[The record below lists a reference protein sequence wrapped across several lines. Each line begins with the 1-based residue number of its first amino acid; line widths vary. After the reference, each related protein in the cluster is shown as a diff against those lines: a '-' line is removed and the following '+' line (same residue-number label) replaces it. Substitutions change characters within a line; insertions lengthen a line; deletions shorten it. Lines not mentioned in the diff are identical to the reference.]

1 LVLGYTD
8 QVLYDDFYDGLKD
21 EIKMAMVS
29 QNFKPHEATRTFNQV
44 RERALEI
51 DSTMNA
57 INAPKKLQS
66 PQTSTSKQTTSK
78 TATSTPNTSLGQR
91 FNVNDRVF
99 MSKPTGGVQYGK
111 ISSIT
116 RNAKGRPVPQISWDD
131 GTKGNVPFGAI
142 QKDTRTSTFNAP
154 IIQTPKSSTPAKDP
168 NAMDLDGKGKGPMIC
183 FTCGG
188 KGHSARVCPSKNT
201 ASGFEAQIEEISS
214 DTESGKD
221 VTGAY

>member
-1 LVLGYTD
+1 
-8 QVLYDDFYDGLKD
+8 
-21 EIKMAMVS
+21 
-29 QNFKPHEATRTFNQV
+29 
-44 RERALEI
+44 
-51 DSTMNA
+51 MNA

-66 PQTSTSKQTTSK
+66 SQTTTSKQSTSKTT
-78 TATSTPNTSLGQR
+78 TSTPNASLGQR
-91 FNVNDRVF
+91 FNINDRVF

-111 ISSIT
+111 ISNIT

-142 QKDTRTSTFNAP
+142 QRDTRTSNLNAP
-154 IIQTPKSSTPAKDP
+154 TIQTPKPSTPAKDP

-201 ASGFEAQIEEISS
+201 ASGFEAQIEEVSS
-214 DTESGKD
+214 DIESGKD
-221 VTGAY
+221 VTEAY